1 MQRTLR
7 LSGYIQG
14 STSSGTWYGVLAP
27 AATPS
32 LLVERMARDLQA
44 VTSTAEFREKLAT
57 QATRPEWLGPADFA
71 ARIREEV
78 PAWAEVARIA
88 NIKAD

>member
-1 MQRTLR
+1 
-7 LSGYIQG
+7 
-14 STSSGTWYGVLAP
+14 
-27 AATPS
+27 
-32 LLVERMARDLQA
+32 
-44 VTSTAEFREKLAT
+44 
-57 QATRPEWLGPADFA
+57 LGPAAFA